1 MKEKD
6 EFIKIFSTNIRNI
19 LSKVNIDSGRLQEIR
34 LRAGKPLVLA
44 ASGKEY
50 FVTLSGSLTSDSEK
64 SFRVSKREIEETMEY
79 VANYSMYAY
88 EEELRQGFL
97 TIGGGHRVGVVGK
110 AVSEDGHIRSMKY
123 ISCINVRIAHEVRGC
138 ADAVMPYVAGRG
150 GVRHTLIISPPGCG
164 KTTLLR
170 DMIRQISNGGQ
181 HCRGRTVGVV
191 DERSELGGA
200 YRGIPQ
206 NDLGMRTDLL
216 DCCPKAEGMMLLI
229 RSMAPQVIAVDEIGG
244 EEDIRAVETAVN
256 CGCRI
261 LATVHGNGIEDIQ
274 RRPMLGRLVEEK
286 IFECYIVLHNL
297 GGVGKIRNVLDR
309 DGQVLYV

>member
-1 MKEKD
+1 M
-6 EFIKIFSTNIRNI
+6 
-19 LSKVNIDSGRLQEIR
+19 
-34 LRAGKPLVLA
+34 
-44 ASGKEY
+44 
-50 FVTLSGSLTSDSEK
+50 
-64 SFRVSKREIEETMEY
+64 SKREIEETMEY

-150 GVRHTLIISPPGCG
+150 DVRHTLIISPPGCG

-170 DMIRQISNGGQ
+170 DMIRQISNGGK

-229 RSMAPQVIAVDEIGG
+229 RSMTPQVIAVDEIGG

-256 CGCRI
+256 CC
-261 LATVHGNGIEDIQ
+261 LLYTS
-274 RRPMLGRLVEEK
+274 PSP
-286 IFECYIVLHNL
+286 
-297 GGVGKIRNVLDR
+297 R
-309 DGQVLYV
+309 DP

>member
-34 LRAGKPLVLA
+34 LRAGKPLVLSA
-44 ASGKEY
+44 AGKEY

-150 GVRHTLIISPPGCG
+150 DVRHTLIISPPGCG

-170 DMIRQISNGGQ
+170 ELIRQVSEGNAFGRGQ
-181 HCRGRTVGVV
+181 TVGVV
-191 DERSELGGA
+191 DERSELAGSFLGV
-200 YRGIPQ
+200 PQ
-206 NDLGMRTDLL
+206 NDLGIRTDVL
-216 DCCPKAEGMMLLI
+216 DACPKTEGMLLLL
-229 RSMAPQVIAVDEIGG
+229 RAMSPRVIAIDELGSR
-244 EEDIRAVETAVN
+244 EEMEALRSAAS

-261 LATVHGNGIEDIQ
+261 LATAHGETFADMERRFGIQTPELKKLFQ
-274 RRPMLGRLVEEK
+274 V
-286 IFECYIVLHNL
+286 VLCSQKKT
-297 GGVGKIRNVLDR
+297 GKFLTELLWRESRIPL
-309 DGQVLYV
+309 

>member
-34 LRAGKPLVLA
+34 LRAGKPLVLSA
-44 ASGKEY
+44 AGKEY

-150 GVRHTLIISPPGCG
+150 DVRHTLIISPPGCG
-164 KTTLLR
+164 KTTLDR
-170 DMIRQISNGGQ
+170 KS
-181 HCRGRTVGVV
+181 VV
-191 DERSELGGA
+191 
-200 YRGIPQ
+200 
-206 NDLGMRTDLL
+206 
-216 DCCPKAEGMMLLI
+216 
-229 RSMAPQVIAVDEIGG
+229 
-244 EEDIRAVETAVN
+244 
-256 CGCRI
+256 
-261 LATVHGNGIEDIQ
+261 
-274 RRPMLGRLVEEK
+274 
-286 IFECYIVLHNL
+286 
-297 GGVGKIRNVLDR
+297 
-309 DGQVLYV
+309 